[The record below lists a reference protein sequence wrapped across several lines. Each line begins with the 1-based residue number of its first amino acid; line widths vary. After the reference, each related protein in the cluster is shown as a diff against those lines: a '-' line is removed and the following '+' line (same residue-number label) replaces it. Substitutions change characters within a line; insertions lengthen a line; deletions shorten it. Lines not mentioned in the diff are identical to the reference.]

1 MTHTRRPLTGRQSQ
15 LFRSLIATAFIANG
29 FFPFVAPALAEGTK
43 AGQTISNTAT
53 ATYQDP
59 NNSGTTLN
67 TTSNPVVVTV
77 AEVAGITISN
87 VGVVDSTPADVIKV
101 GDTLTYTF
109 AIKNVGNDPTR
120 FRIPNLATTTGP
132 VVAGNLSYSIN
143 GSYTQIPGTEV
154 ITSSIPVGGTVLVQV
169 PVTVQAGASDPINVK
184 IGDTPNN
191 TQNVLRVNNG
201 GDVYTVDNP
210 DAPTIID
217 EIPGVP
223 INGTREA
230 SNTQTSTV
238 GDTLA
243 RNNMSLATLLKTN
256 TYSNNNTTNSIT
268 DDTITYNLS
277 LRVEGSD
284 VTGRGITPQPL
295 TGYTGISVDG
305 VTTKNYILVSDV
317 IPAGTV
323 LSAVPT
329 VPTVPT
335 APTAPSVWR
344 AVYSTAPA
352 SGVKPQDVVWTT
364 TAPAALGTVTR
375 VGFVKET
382 PASADNIAAGATI
395 TGFAIPLAITGTPTT
410 LTISNIAQLVG
421 QTPQT
426 PGAGGPP
433 VVGLPVYD
441 ESGDQ
446 NPSNYSGPAGN
457 MTPGA
462 ASTNTILPTDA
473 AAVLANIIDGV
484 ANPITQG
491 IDTNNNNTG
500 TGPGGE
506 DNQLI
511 ISVVTTP
518 TTGVLNGPVGT
529 PGATGPDGTNNTD
542 FTNKSS
548 FIPAGTNPG
557 STIDPAPVNFS
568 NTVQNDTGATAIVT
582 LAPTVPAN
590 KFDLPTGTKVTITY
604 GGNSAVYQYSQT
616 APIPFTLISGNPI
629 SPDVATGATGTVN
642 YGVEVDLPAGTKLST
657 DTLPDYTGD
666 TEWGY
671 PVPITATIG
680 NATNITID
688 RVYTGFLQLLKF
700 SQILKG
706 TGPDVIGNQGNY
718 NTTPAYTNPATG
730 LVIDPNPAVADEA
743 RTPSPGNIIQYDI
756 RYKNISTAQGTGTNN
771 VILQAQNVV
780 ITEDGTL
787 STVPGDGKNNWAKD
801 NDSDGIIDTSNM
813 ASATTATI
821 TVGTTTSNTTVT
833 TTPAGDGVL
842 VTKYVNSPTGPTEPT
857 VSIAP
862 QDSGTLNF
870 QRKLN

>member
-1 MTHTRRPLTGRQSQ
+1 MTHTRRSLTCRQSQ

-53 ATYQDP
+53 ATYNDP
-59 NNSGTTLN
+59 NNPNTTLN

-169 PVTVQAGASDPINVK
+169 PVTVQAGANASDPINVK

-191 TQNVLRVNNG
+191 AQNVLRVNNG

-238 GDTLA
+238 GSTPA
-243 RNNMSLATLLKTN
+243 TNNMSLATLLKTN

-284 VTGRGITPQPL
+284 VTGLGITPQPL
-295 TGYTGISVDG
+295 TGFSMTVTGLNNNVAS
-305 VTTKNYILVSDV
+305 NYILVSDA

-323 LSAVPT
+323 LSAALTNVPT
-329 VPTVPT
+329 GWT
-335 APTAPSVWR
+335 
-344 AVYSTAPA
+344 AVYSTVAA
-352 SGVKPQDVVWTT
+352 TNVKPTDAAAAWTT
-364 TAPAALGTVTR
+364 TAPATAAALGTVTR
-375 VGFVKET
+375 VGFVRDT
-382 PASADNIAAGATI
+382 TATSDIPAGTTV

-410 LTISNIAQLVG
+410 LTINSIAQLVG
-421 QTPQT
+421 QTP
-426 PGAGGPP
+426 GAG
-433 VVGLPVYD
+433 GLPVYD

-462 ASTNTILPTDA
+462 ASTNGILPTNE

-511 ISVVTTP
+511 ISVATTP
-518 TTGVLNGPVGT
+518 TTGVLNGPVGVAN
-529 PGATGPDGTNNTD
+529 ATGPDGTNNTD

-548 FIPAGTNPG
+548 FIPAGTSPG
-557 STIDPAPVNFS
+557 STIDPAPVTFS
-568 NTVQNDTGATAIVT
+568 NTVQNDTGATATVT

-590 KFDLPTGTKVTITY
+590 KFDLPTGTRVTISR
-604 GGNSAVYQYSQT
+604 NSDSAVYQYSQT
-616 APIPFTLISGNPI
+616 AAIPFTLI
-629 SPDVATGATGTVN
+629 TGTQISIPNVAAN
-642 YGVEVDLPAGTKLST
+642 GTVDYGVEVDLPTGTKLST
-657 DTLPDYTGD
+657 DTLTDYTND

-700 SQILKG
+700 SQILLG
-706 TGPDVIGNQGNY
+706 TGPAVIGNQGSY
-718 NTTPAYTNPATG
+718 NSTPAYTNPATG
-730 LVIDPNPAVADEA
+730 LVIDPDPTVADEA
-743 RTPSPGNIIQYDI
+743 RTPYPGNIIQYEI

-801 NDSDGIIDTSNM
+801 NDGDGIIDTSNM
-813 ASATTATI
+813 ASATTGVPTLSI
-821 TVGTTTSNTTVT
+821 VTV
-833 TTPAGDGVL
+833 PAGDVVD
-842 VTKYVNSPTGPTEPT
+842 VTKYTGTRSGL
-857 VSIAP
+857 VAP
-862 QDSGTLNF
+862 QESGTFNF

>member
-1 MTHTRRPLTGRQSQ
+1 MTHTRRSLTCRQSQ

-53 ATYQDP
+53 ATYNDP
-59 NNSGTTLN
+59 NNPNTTLN

-169 PVTVQAGASDPINVK
+169 PVTVQAGANASDPINVK

-191 TQNVLRVNNG
+191 AQNVLRVNNG

-238 GDTLA
+238 GSTPA
-243 RNNMSLATLLKTN
+243 TNNMSLATLLKTN

-284 VTGRGITPQPL
+284 VTGLGITPQPL
-295 TGYTGISVDG
+295 TGFSMTVTGLNNNVAS
-305 VTTKNYILVSDV
+305 NYILVSDA

-323 LSAVPT
+323 LSAALTNVPT
-329 VPTVPT
+329 GWT
-335 APTAPSVWR
+335 
-344 AVYSTAPA
+344 AVYSTVAA
-352 SGVKPQDVVWTT
+352 TNVKPTDAAAAWTT
-364 TAPAALGTVTR
+364 TAPATAAALGTVTR
-375 VGFVKET
+375 VGFVRDT
-382 PASADNIAAGATI
+382 TATSDIPAGTTV

-410 LTISNIAQLVG
+410 LTINSIAQLVG
-421 QTPQT
+421 QTP
-426 PGAGGPP
+426 GAG
-433 VVGLPVYD
+433 GLPVYD

-462 ASTNTILPTDA
+462 ASTNGILPTNE

-511 ISVVTTP
+511 ISVATTP
-518 TTGVLNGPVGT
+518 TTGVLNGPVGVAN
-529 PGATGPDGTNNTD
+529 ATGPDGTNNTD

-548 FIPAGTNPG
+548 FIPAGTSPG

-568 NTVQNDTGATAIVT
+568 NTVQNTSGATATVT

-590 KFDLPTGTKVTITY
+590 KFDLPTGTRVTISR
-604 GGNSAVYQYSQT
+604 NSDSAVYQYSQT
-616 APIPFTLISGNPI
+616 AAIPFTLI
-629 SPDVATGATGTVN
+629 TGTQISIPNVAAN
-642 YGVEVDLPAGTKLST
+642 GTVDYGVEVDLPTGTKLST
-657 DTLPDYTGD
+657 DTLTDYTND

-700 SQILKG
+700 SQILLG
-706 TGPDVIGNQGNY
+706 TGPAVIGNQGSY
-718 NTTPAYTNPATG
+718 NSTPAYTNPATG
-730 LVIDPNPAVADEA
+730 LVIDPDPTVADEA
-743 RTPSPGNIIQYDI
+743 RTPYPGNIIQYEI

-801 NDSDGIIDTSNM
+801 NDGDGIIDTSNM
-813 ASATTATI
+813 ASATTGVPTLSI
-821 TVGTTTSNTTVT
+821 VTV
-833 TTPAGDGVL
+833 PAGDVVD
-842 VTKYVNSPTGPTEPT
+842 VTKYTGTRSGL
-857 VSIAP
+857 VAP
-862 QDSGTLNF
+862 QESGTFNF

>member
-1 MTHTRRPLTGRQSQ
+1 MTHTRRSLTCRQSQ

-53 ATYQDP
+53 ATYNDP
-59 NNSGTTLN
+59 NNPNTTLN

-169 PVTVQAGASDPINVK
+169 PVTVQAGANANDAINVK

-191 TQNVLRVNNG
+191 AQNVLRVNNG

-230 SNTQTSTV
+230 SNTQISTV
-238 GDTLA
+238 GSTPA
-243 RNNMSLATLLKTN
+243 TNNMSLATLLKTN
-256 TYSNNNTTNSIT
+256 TYSNNDTTNSIT

-284 VTGRGITPQPL
+284 VTGLGITPQPL
-295 TGYTGISVDG
+295 TGFSMTVTGLNNNVAS
-305 VTTKNYILVSDV
+305 NYILVSDA

-329 VPTVPT
+329 NVPNGWTP
-335 APTAPSVWR
+335 
-344 AVYSTAPA
+344 VYSTAPA

-364 TAPAALGTVTR
+364 TAPTLGTVTR

-382 PASADNIAAGATI
+382 LTAGDNITAGTTV

-410 LTISNIAQLVG
+410 LTINSIAQLVG
-421 QTPQT
+421 QTP
-426 PGAGGPP
+426 GAG
-433 VVGLPVYD
+433 GLPVYD

-446 NPSNYSGPAGN
+446 NPSNYSGPVGN

-462 ASTNTILPTDA
+462 LSTNGILPTDA
-473 AAVLANIIDGV
+473 TAVLANIIDGV

-511 ISVVTTP
+511 ISVATTP
-518 TTGVLNGPVGT
+518 TTGVLNGPVGVAN
-529 PGATGPDGTNNTD
+529 ATGPDGTNNTD

-548 FIPAGTNPG
+548 FIPAGTSPG
-557 STIDPAPVNFS
+557 STIDPAPVTFS
-568 NTVQNDTGATAIVT
+568 NTVQNDTGATATVT

-590 KFDLPTGTKVTITY
+590 KFDLPTGTKVTITN

-616 APIPFTLISGNPI
+616 AAIPFTLISGNPI
-629 SPDVATGATGTVN
+629 SIPNVATGATGTVN

-680 NATNITID
+680 SATNITID

-706 TGPDVIGNQGNY
+706 TGPDVIGNQGSY
-718 NTTPAYTNPATG
+718 NSTPAYTNPVTG
-730 LVIDPNPAVADEA
+730 VLIDPVPGTPDEA
-743 RTPSPGNIIQYDI
+743 RTPYPGNIIQYEI
-756 RYKNISTAQGTGTNN
+756 RYKNISTSQTGSGTGTGN

-801 NDSDGIIDTSNM
+801 NDGDGIIDTSNM
-813 ASATTATI
+813 ASATTGVPTLSI
-821 TVGTTTSNTTVT
+821 VTV
-833 TTPAGDGVL
+833 PAGDVVD
-842 VTKYVNSPTGPTEPT
+842 VTKYTGTRSGL
-857 VSIAP
+857 VAP
-862 QDSGTLNF
+862 QESGTFNF

>member
-1 MTHTRRPLTGRQSQ
+1 MTHTRRSLTCRQSQ

-53 ATYQDP
+53 ATYNDP

-169 PVTVQAGASDPINVK
+169 PVTVQAGANANDAINVK

-191 TQNVLRVNNG
+191 AQNVLRVNNG

-230 SNTQTSTV
+230 SNTQISTV
-238 GDTLA
+238 GSTPA
-243 RNNMSLATLLKTN
+243 TNNMSLATLLKTN

-284 VTGRGITPQPL
+284 VTGLGITPQPL
-295 TGYTGISVDG
+295 TGFSMTVTGLNNNVAS
-305 VTTKNYILVSDV
+305 NYILVSDV

-329 VPTVPT
+329 NVPTGWT
-335 APTAPSVWR
+335 
-344 AVYSTAPA
+344 AVYSTAVA
-352 SGVKPQDVVWTT
+352 TNVKPTDAAAAWTT
-364 TAPAALGTVTR
+364 TAPALGSVTR
-375 VGFVKET
+375 VGFVRDT
-382 PASADNIAAGATI
+382 TATSDIPAGTTV

-410 LTISNIAQLVG
+410 LTINSIAQLVG
-421 QTPQT
+421 QTP
-426 PGAGGPP
+426 GAG
-433 VVGLPVYD
+433 GLPVYD

-462 ASTNTILPTDA
+462 ASTNGILPTDA

-511 ISVVTTP
+511 ISVVTT
-518 TTGVLNGPVGT
+518 TTGVLNGPEGKAN
-529 PGATGPDGTNNTD
+529 ATGPDGTNNTD

-548 FIPAGTNPG
+548 LIPAGTNPG
-557 STIDPAPVNFS
+557 STIDPAPVTFS
-568 NTVQNDTGATAIVT
+568 NTVQNDTGATATVT

-590 KFDLPTGTKVTITY
+590 KFDLPTGTRVTISR
-604 GGNSAVYQYSQT
+604 NSDSAVYQYSQT
-616 APIPFTLISGNPI
+616 AAIPFTLITGTQI
-629 SPDVATGATGTVN
+629 SIPNVAANGTVN

-700 SQILKG
+700 SQILLG
-706 TGPDVIGNQGNY
+706 TGPAVIGNQGSY
-718 NTTPAYTNPATG
+718 NSTPAYTNPATG
-730 LVIDPNPAVADEA
+730 LVIDPDPTVADEA
-743 RTPSPGNIIQYDI
+743 RTPSPGNIIQYEI
-756 RYKNISTAQGTGTNN
+756 RYKNISTSQGTGTGN
-771 VILQAQNVV
+771 VILNAQNVV

-801 NDSDGIIDTSNM
+801 NDGDGIIDTSNM
-813 ASATTATI
+813 ASATTGVPTLSI
-821 TVGTTTSNTTVT
+821 VTV
-833 TTPAGDGVL
+833 PAGDVVD
-842 VTKYVNSPTGPTEPT
+842 VTKYTGTRSGL
-857 VSIAP
+857 VAP
-862 QDSGTLNF
+862 QESGTFNF

>member
-59 NNSGTTLN
+59 NDPGTTLN

-143 GSYTQIPGTEV
+143 GTNYTQIPGTEL

-169 PVTVQAGASDPINVK
+169 PVTVQAGANANDTINVK
-184 IGDTPNN
+184 IGDTLNN
-191 TQNVLRVNNG
+191 AQNVARINNG

-238 GDTLA
+238 GNNTPVLTNNLA
-243 RNNMSLATLLKTN
+243 LATLLKTAVYN
-256 TYSNNNTTNSIT
+256 NNNTTNSIT

-277 LRVEGSD
+277 LRVEGTD
-284 VTGRGITPQPL
+284 VTGLGITPQPL

-305 VTTKNYILVSDV
+305 VTNRNYILVSDV

-323 LSAVPT
+323 LSAAPTNVPT
-329 VPTVPT
+329 GWT
-335 APTAPSVWR
+335 
-344 AVYSTAPA
+344 AVYSTAVA
-352 SGVKPQDVVWTT
+352 TNVKPTDAAWTT

-421 QTPQT
+421 QTP
-426 PGAGGPP
+426 GAGE
-433 VVGLPVYD
+433 LPVYD

-446 NPSNYSGPAGN
+446 NPSNYSGPVGN

-462 ASTNTILPTDA
+462 ASTNGILPTNA

-484 ANPITQG
+484 ANPTTQG

-529 PGATGPDGTNNTD
+529 PGATGPDGTTNTD

-548 FIPAGTNPG
+548 LIPAGTNPG
-557 STIDPAPVNFS
+557 STIDPAPVTFS
-568 NTVQNDTGATAIVT
+568 NTVQNDTAAAATVT

-590 KFDLPTGTKVTITY
+590 KFDLPTGTRVTITR
-604 GGNSAVYQYSQT
+604 NSDSAVYQYSQT
-616 APIPFTLISGNPI
+616 AAIPFTLISGNPI
-629 SPDVATGATGTVN
+629 SIPNVATGAAGTVN
-642 YGVEVDLPAGTKLST
+642 YGVEVDLPVGTKLST

-700 SQILKG
+700 SRILQG
-706 TGPDVIGNQGNY
+706 TGPAVIGTQGNF
-718 NTTPAYTNPATG
+718 NSTPAYTNPATG
-730 LVIDPNPAVADEA
+730 LVIDPDPTVADEA

-813 ASATTATI
+813 ASATTGVPTLSI
-821 TVGTTTSNTTVT
+821 VTV
-833 TTPAGDGVL
+833 PAGDVVD
-842 VTKYVNSPTGPTEPT
+842 VTKYTGTRSGL
-857 VSIAP
+857 VAP
-862 QDSGTLNF
+862 QESGTFNF
-870 QRKLN
+870 QRKLNQETIQRVFEKS

>member
-230 SNTQTSTV
+230 SNTQISTV
-238 GDTLA
+238 GSTLA
-243 RNNMSLATLLKTN
+243 PNNMSLATLLKTN

-329 VPTVPT
+329 
-335 APTAPSVWR
+335 APAAPSGWR

-364 TAPAALGTVTR
+364 TAPATAADLGTVTR

-426 PGAGGPP
+426 PGAGGLP
-433 VVGLPVYD
+433 VGGLPVYD

-462 ASTNTILPTDA
+462 ASTDGILPTDA

-548 FIPAGTNPG
+548 FIPAGTSAG

-568 NTVQNDTGATAIVT
+568 NTVQNDTAAAANVT

-590 KFDLPTGTKVTITY
+590 KFDLPTGTKVTITR
-604 GGNSAVYQYSQT
+604 GSDSAVYTYNQAGSGS
-616 APIPFTLISGNPI
+616 FTIASGGTTISILNVPANGI
-629 SPDVATGATGTVN
+629 IG

-680 NATNITID
+680 SATNITID

-700 SQILKG
+700 SRILQG
-706 TGPDVIGNQGNY
+706 TGPDVIGNQGNF
-718 NTTPAYTNPATG
+718 NSTPAYTNPATG
-730 LVIDPNPAVADEA
+730 LVIDPDPAAADEA
-743 RTPSPGNIIQYDI
+743 RTPSPGNIIVYEI
-756 RYKNISTAQGTGTNN
+756 RYKNISTSQTGSGTGTSN

-801 NDSDGIIDTSNM
+801 NDNDGIIDTSNVIGT
-813 ASATTATI
+813 ATATT
-821 TVGTTTSNTTVT
+821 TTFTPNGDISGA
-833 TTPAGDGVL
+833 TPATD
-842 VTKYVNSPTGPTEPT
+842 VTKYVNSPAGL
-857 VSIAP
+857 IAP
-862 QDSGTLNF
+862 QALGTFTF

>member
-1 MTHTRRPLTGRQSQ
+1 
-15 LFRSLIATAFIANG
+15 
-29 FFPFVAPALAEGTK
+29 
-43 AGQTISNTAT
+43 
-53 ATYQDP
+53 
-59 NNSGTTLN
+59 
-67 TTSNPVVVTV
+67 
-77 AEVAGITISN
+77 
-87 VGVVDSTPADVIKV
+87 
-101 GDTLTYTF
+101 
-109 AIKNVGNDPTR
+109 
-120 FRIPNLATTTGP
+120 
-132 VVAGNLSYSIN
+132 
-143 GSYTQIPGTEV
+143 
-154 ITSSIPVGGTVLVQV
+154 VGGTVLVQV
-169 PVTVQAGASDPINVK
+169 PVTVQAGANANDTINVK
-184 IGDTPNN
+184 IGDTLNN
-191 TQNVLRVNNG
+191 AQNVARINNG

-217 EIPGVP
+217 EILGVP

-238 GDTLA
+238 GNNTSPPT
-243 RNNMSLATLLKTN
+243 NNMSLATLLKTN
-256 TYSNNNTTNSIT
+256 TYSNNSTTNSIT

-284 VTGRGITPQPL
+284 VTGLGITPQPL
-295 TGYTGISVDG
+295 TGYTGISVNND
-305 VTTKNYILVSDV
+305 TTKNYILVSDV

-329 VPTVPT
+329 NVPTGWT
-335 APTAPSVWR
+335 
-344 AVYSTAPA
+344 AVYSTAVA

-364 TAPAALGTVTR
+364 TAPALGTVTR

-382 PASADNIAAGATI
+382 LTAGDNITAGTTV

-421 QTPQT
+421 QTPV
-426 PGAGGPP
+426 AGE
-433 VVGLPVYD
+433 LPVYD

-446 NPSNYSGPAGN
+446 NPSNYSGPVGN

-462 ASTNTILPTDA
+462 ASTNGILPTNA

-484 ANPITQG
+484 ANPTTQG

-529 PGATGPDGTNNTD
+529 PGATGPDGTTNTD
-542 FTNKSS
+542 FTNKSYL
-548 FIPAGTNPG
+548 IPLGTNPG
-557 STIDPAPVNFS
+557 STINPTPVTFS
-568 NTVQNDTGATAIVT
+568 NTVQNDTAAAATVT

-590 KFDLPTGTKVTITY
+590 KFDLPTGTKVTITN

-616 APIPFTLISGNPI
+616 AAIPFTLITGNPI
-629 SPDVATGATGTVN
+629 SIPNVATGATGTVN

-706 TGPDVIGNQGNY
+706 TGPDVIGNQGSY
-718 NTTPAYTNPATG
+718 NSTPAYTNPATG
-730 LVIDPNPAVADEA
+730 LVIDPDPTVADEA

-813 ASATTATI
+813 ASATTGVPTLSI
-821 TVGTTTSNTTVT
+821 VTV
-833 TTPAGDGVL
+833 PAGDVVD
-842 VTKYVNSPTGPTEPT
+842 VTKYTGTRSGL
-857 VSIAP
+857 VAP
-862 QDSGTLNF
+862 QESGTFNF

>member
-1 MTHTRRPLTGRQSQ
+1 MTHTRRSLTCRQSQ

-169 PVTVQAGASDPINVK
+169 PVTVQAGANANDAINVK

-191 TQNVLRVNNG
+191 AQNVLRVNNG

-238 GDTLA
+238 GSTPA
-243 RNNMSLATLLKTN
+243 TNNMSLATLLKTN

-284 VTGRGITPQPL
+284 VTGLGITPQPL
-295 TGYTGISVDG
+295 TGFSMTVTGLNNNVAS
-305 VTTKNYILVSDV
+305 NYILVSDA

-329 VPTVPT
+329 NVPNGWTP
-335 APTAPSVWR
+335 
-344 AVYSTAPA
+344 VYSTAPA

-364 TAPAALGTVTR
+364 TAPTLGTVTR

-382 PASADNIAAGATI
+382 LTAGDNITAGTTV

-410 LTISNIAQLVG
+410 LTINSIAQLVG
-421 QTPQT
+421 QTP
-426 PGAGGPP
+426 GAG
-433 VVGLPVYD
+433 GLPVYD

-446 NPSNYSGPAGN
+446 NPSNYSGPVGN

-462 ASTNTILPTDA
+462 VSTNGILPTDA
-473 AAVLANIIDGV
+473 TAVLANIIDGV

-511 ISVVTTP
+511 ISVATTP
-518 TTGVLNGPVGT
+518 TTGVLNGPVGVAN
-529 PGATGPDGTNNTD
+529 ATGPDGTNNTD

-548 FIPAGTNPG
+548 FIPAGTSPG
-557 STIDPAPVNFS
+557 STIDPAPVTFS
-568 NTVQNDTGATAIVT
+568 NTVQNDTGATATVT

-590 KFDLPTGTKVTITY
+590 KFDLPTGTKVTITN

-616 APIPFTLISGNPI
+616 AAIPFTLISGNPI
-629 SPDVATGATGTVN
+629 SIPNVATGATGTVN

-680 NATNITID
+680 SATNITID

-706 TGPDVIGNQGNY
+706 TGPDVIGNQGSY
-718 NTTPAYTNPATG
+718 NSTPAYTNPVTG
-730 LVIDPNPAVADEA
+730 VLIDPVPGTPDEA
-743 RTPSPGNIIQYDI
+743 RTPYPGNIIQYEI
-756 RYKNISTAQGTGTNN
+756 RYKNISTSQTGSGTGTGN

-801 NDSDGIIDTSNM
+801 NDGDGIIDTSNM
-813 ASATTATI
+813 ASATTGVPTLSI
-821 TVGTTTSNTTVT
+821 VTV
-833 TTPAGDGVL
+833 PAGDVVD
-842 VTKYVNSPTGPTEPT
+842 VTKYTGTRSGL
-857 VSIAP
+857 VAP
-862 QDSGTLNF
+862 QESGTFNF

>member
-1 MTHTRRPLTGRQSQ
+1 
-15 LFRSLIATAFIANG
+15 LIATAFIANG

-53 ATYQDP
+53 ATYNDP

-169 PVTVQAGASDPINVK
+169 PVTVQAGSITNTITVK

-191 TQNVLRVNNG
+191 AQNVLRVNNG

-230 SNTQTSTV
+230 SNTQESAV
-238 GDTLA
+238 GSNTPA
-243 RNNMSLATLLKTN
+243 PTNNMSLATLLKTN
-256 TYSNNNTTNSIT
+256 TYVPNTPSIIT

-284 VTGRGITPQPL
+284 VTGLGITPQPL
-295 TGYTGISVDG
+295 TGYTGISVNND
-305 VTTKNYILVSDV
+305 TTKNYILVSDV

-329 VPTVPT
+329 
-335 APTAPSVWR
+335 APSGWTP
-344 AVYSTAPA
+344 VYSTVAA
-352 SGVKPQDVVWTT
+352 SGAKPQDVLWTT
-364 TAPAALGTVTR
+364 TAPTLGTVTR

-382 PASADNIAAGATI
+382 PTAGDNITAGTTV

-410 LTISNIAQLVG
+410 LTINSIAQLVG
-421 QTPQT
+421 QTP
-426 PGAGGPP
+426 GAG
-433 VVGLPVYD
+433 GLPVYD

-446 NPSNYSGPAGN
+446 NPSNYSGPVGN

-462 ASTNTILPTDA
+462 ASTNAILPTNA

-518 TTGVLNGPVGT
+518 TTGVLNGPEGKAN
-529 PGATGPDGTNNTD
+529 ATGPDGTNNTD

-548 FIPAGTNPG
+548 FIPAGTSPG
-557 STIDPAPVNFS
+557 STIEPAPVKFS
-568 NTVQNDTGATAIVT
+568 NTVQNDTGATAVVT

-590 KFDLPTGTKVTITY
+590 KFDLPTGTKVTITN
-604 GGNSAVYQYSQT
+604 GDKSAVYQYSQT
-616 APIPFTLISGNPI
+616 AAIPFTLISGNPI
-629 SPDVATGATGTVN
+629 SIPDVATGATGTVN

-657 DTLPDYTGD
+657 DTLTDYTGD

-706 TGPDVIGNQGNY
+706 TGPDVIGNQGSY
-718 NTTPAYTNPATG
+718 NSTPAYTNPVTG
-730 LVIDPNPAVADEA
+730 VLIDPVPGTPDEA
-743 RTPSPGNIIQYDI
+743 RTPYPGNIIQYEI

-771 VILQAQNVV
+771 VILNAKDVV

-801 NDSDGIIDTSNM
+801 NDGDGIIDTSNM
-813 ASATTATI
+813 ASVTTATI
-821 TVGTTTSNTTVT
+821 TVGTTTSNTTATTVT

-842 VTKYVNSPTGPTEPT
+842 VTKYVNSPAG
-857 VSIAP
+857 SIAP

>member
-1 MTHTRRPLTGRQSQ
+1 MTHTRRSLTCRQSQ

-29 FFPFVAPALAEGTK
+29 FFPFVAPALAQGTR

-169 PVTVQAGASDPINVK
+169 PVTVQAGANANDAINVK

-191 TQNVLRVNNG
+191 AQNVLRVNNG

-230 SNTQTSTV
+230 SNTQISTV
-238 GDTLA
+238 GNNTSPPT
-243 RNNMSLATLLKTN
+243 NNMSLATLLKTN
-256 TYSNNNTTNSIT
+256 TYSNNSTTNSIT

-284 VTGRGITPQPL
+284 VTGLGITPQPL
-295 TGYTGISVDG
+295 TGYAGITVDSVAN
-305 VTTKNYILVSDV
+305 KNYILVSDV

-323 LSAVPT
+323 LSAALTNVPT
-329 VPTVPT
+329 GWT
-335 APTAPSVWR
+335 
-344 AVYSTAPA
+344 AVYSTVAA
-352 SGVKPQDVVWTT
+352 TNVKPTDAAAAWTT
-364 TAPAALGTVTR
+364 TAPATAAALGTVTR
-375 VGFVKET
+375 VGFVRDT
-382 PASADNIAAGATI
+382 TATSDIPAGTTV

-410 LTISNIAQLVG
+410 LTINSIAQLVG
-421 QTPQT
+421 KT
-426 PGAGGPP
+426 PGAG
-433 VVGLPVYD
+433 GLPVYD

-446 NPSNYSGPAGN
+446 NPSNYSGSAGN

-462 ASTNTILPTDA
+462 ASTNGILPTNE

-484 ANPITQG
+484 ANPTTQG
-491 IDTNNNNTG
+491 IDTNNDNTG

-518 TTGVLNGPVGT
+518 IAGVLNGPEAAAN
-529 PGATGPDGTNNTD
+529 ATGPGADNNTD

-548 FIPAGTNPG
+548 LIPAGTNPG
-557 STIDPAPVNFS
+557 STIDPAPVTFS
-568 NTVQNDTGATAIVT
+568 NTVQNTSGATATVT

-590 KFDLPTGTKVTITY
+590 KFDLPTGTKVTITN

-616 APIPFTLISGNPI
+616 AAIPFTLITGTQI
-629 SPDVATGATGTVN
+629 SIPNVAANGTVN
-642 YGVEVDLPAGTKLST
+642 YGVEVDLPTGTKLST
-657 DTLPDYTGD
+657 DTLTDYTGD

-700 SQILKG
+700 SQILLG
-706 TGPDVIGNQGNY
+706 TGPAVIGNQGNY

-730 LVIDPNPAVADEA
+730 LVIDPDPTVADEA
-743 RTPSPGNIIQYDI
+743 RTPSPGNIIQYEI
-756 RYKNISTAQGTGTNN
+756 RYKNISTSQGNGTNN
-771 VILQAQNVV
+771 VILNAQNVV

-801 NDSDGIIDTSNM
+801 NDSDGIIDTSNVIGT
-813 ASATTATI
+813 ATATTIFTPTAD
-821 TVGTTTSNTTVT
+821 VT
-833 TTPAGDGVL
+833 GTTPATD
-842 VTKYVNSPTGPTEPT
+842 VTKYVNSPAGL
-857 VSIAP
+857 IAP
-862 QDSGTLNF
+862 QALGTFTF

>member
-1 MTHTRRPLTGRQSQ
+1 MTHTRRSLTCRQSQ

-53 ATYQDP
+53 ATYNDP

-169 PVTVQAGASDPINVK
+169 PVTVQAGANANDPITVEL
-184 IGDTPNN
+184 GETPNN
-191 TQNVLRVNNG
+191 NQNVARINNG

-238 GDTLA
+238 GSNINNLA
-243 RNNMSLATLLKTN
+243 LATLLKTA
-256 TYSNNNTTNSIT
+256 TYDPGADTTIIT

-284 VTGRGITPQPL
+284 VTGLGITPQPL
-295 TGYTGISVDG
+295 TGFSMTVTGLNNNVAS
-305 VTTKNYILVSDV
+305 NYILVSDV

-323 LSAVPT
+323 LSAALTNVPT
-329 VPTVPT
+329 GWT
-335 APTAPSVWR
+335 
-344 AVYSTAPA
+344 AVYSTVAA
-352 SGVKPQDVVWTT
+352 TNVKPTDAAAAWTT
-364 TAPAALGTVTR
+364 TAPALGSVTR
-375 VGFVKET
+375 VGFVRDT
-382 PASADNIAAGATI
+382 TAASDIPAGTTV

-410 LTISNIAQLVG
+410 LTINSIAQLVG
-421 QTPQT
+421 QTP
-426 PGAGGPP
+426 GAG
-433 VVGLPVYD
+433 GLPVYD

-462 ASTNTILPTDA
+462 ASTNGILPTDA

-511 ISVVTTP
+511 ISVVTT
-518 TTGVLNGPVGT
+518 TTGVLNGPVGEAN
-529 PGATGPDGTNNTD
+529 ATGPGGDNNTD

-557 STIDPAPVNFS
+557 STIDPAPVTFS
-568 NTVQNDTGATAIVT
+568 NTVQNDTGATATVT

-590 KFDLPTGTKVTITY
+590 KFDLPTGTRVTISR
-604 GGNSAVYQYSQT
+604 NSDSAVYQYSQT
-616 APIPFTLISGNPI
+616 AAIPFTLITGTQI
-629 SPDVATGATGTVN
+629 SIPNVATGASGTVN

-657 DTLPDYTGD
+657 DTLTDYTGD

-700 SQILKG
+700 SQILLG
-706 TGPDVIGNQGNY
+706 TGPAVIGNQGSY
-718 NTTPAYTNPATG
+718 NSTPAYTNPATG
-730 LVIDPNPAVADEA
+730 LVIDPDPTVADEA
-743 RTPSPGNIIQYDI
+743 RTPYPGNIIQYEI
-756 RYKNISTAQGTGTNN
+756 RYKNISTAQGTGTDN

-801 NDSDGIIDTSNM
+801 NDGDGIIDTSNVIG
-813 ASATTATI
+813 TATAI
-821 TVGTTTSNTTVT
+821 TTTFTPNGDISGA
-833 TTPAGDGVL
+833 TPATD
-842 VTKYVNSPTGPTEPT
+842 VTKYVNSATT
-857 VSIAP
+857 SIAP
-862 QDSGTLNF
+862 QTSGTFTF

>member
-1 MTHTRRPLTGRQSQ
+1 MTHTRRSLTCRQSQ

-53 ATYQDP
+53 ATYNDP
-59 NNSGTTLN
+59 NNPGTTLN

-109 AIKNVGNDPTR
+109 ALKNVGNDPTR

-132 VVAGNLSYSIN
+132 VVAGNLSYSTDGGKNYAVIS
-143 GSYTQIPGTEV
+143 GDI

-169 PVTVQAGASDPINVK
+169 PVTVQAGANANDPITVEL
-184 IGDTPNN
+184 GETPNN
-191 TQNVLRVNNG
+191 AQNVARINNG
-201 GDVYTVDNP
+201 GDVYTVDNSDP
-210 DAPTIID
+210 SAVAD
-217 EIPGVP
+217 EIVGVP

-238 GDTLA
+238 GSTPA
-243 RNNMSLATLLKTN
+243 TNNMSLATLLKTN

-284 VTGRGITPQPL
+284 VTGLGITPQPL
-295 TGYTGISVDG
+295 TGFSMTVTGLNNNVAS
-305 VTTKNYILVSDV
+305 NYILVSDA

-323 LSAVPT
+323 LSAALTNVPT
-329 VPTVPT
+329 GWT
-335 APTAPSVWR
+335 
-344 AVYSTAPA
+344 AVYSTVAA
-352 SGVKPQDVVWTT
+352 TNVKPTDAAAAWTT
-364 TAPAALGTVTR
+364 TAPALGSVTR
-375 VGFVKET
+375 VGFVRDT
-382 PASADNIAAGATI
+382 TAASDIPAGTTV

-410 LTISNIAQLVG
+410 LTINSIAQLVG
-421 QTPQT
+421 QTP
-426 PGAGGPP
+426 GAG
-433 VVGLPVYD
+433 GLPVYD

-462 ASTNTILPTDA
+462 ASTNGILPTDA

-511 ISVVTTP
+511 ISVVTT
-518 TTGVLNGPVGT
+518 TTGVLNGPVGEAN
-529 PGATGPDGTNNTD
+529 ATGPGGDNNTD

-557 STIDPAPVNFS
+557 STIDPAPVTFS
-568 NTVQNDTGATAIVT
+568 NTVQNDTGATATVT

-590 KFDLPTGTKVTITY
+590 KFDLPTGTRVTITR
-604 GGNSAVYQYSQT
+604 NSDSAVYQYSQT
-616 APIPFTLISGNPI
+616 AAIPFTLISGNPI
-629 SPDVATGATGTVN
+629 SIPNVATGASGTVN

-680 NATNITID
+680 TGNTAKSNITID

-700 SQILKG
+700 SKILKG
-706 TGPDVIGNQGNY
+706 TGPDVIGNQGNF
-718 NTTPAYTNPATG
+718 NSTPAYTNTG
-730 LVIDPNPAVADEA
+730 IVIDPDPTVADEA
-743 RTPSPGNIIQYDI
+743 RTPSPGNIIQYEI
-756 RYKNISTAQGTGTNN
+756 RYKNISTSQGTGTGNG
-771 VILQAQNVV
+771 ILNAQNVV

-801 NDSDGIIDTSNM
+801 NDGDGIIDTSNVIG
-813 ASATTATI
+813 TATAI
-821 TVGTTTSNTTVT
+821 TTTFTPNGDISGA
-833 TTPAGDGVL
+833 TPATD
-842 VTKYVNSPTGPTEPT
+842 VTKYVNSPTT
-857 VSIAP
+857 SIAP
-862 QDSGTLNF
+862 QTSGTFTF

>member
-1 MTHTRRPLTGRQSQ
+1 MTHTRRSLTCRQSQ

-53 ATYQDP
+53 ATYNDP
-59 NNSGTTLN
+59 NNPNTTLN

-169 PVTVQAGASDPINVK
+169 PVTVQAGANANDAINVK
-184 IGDTPNN
+184 IGDTTTANG
-191 TQNVLRVNNG
+191 QNVLRVNNG

-230 SNTQTSTV
+230 SNTQISTV
-238 GDTLA
+238 GSNTPA
-243 RNNMSLATLLKTN
+243 PTNNMSLATLLKTN

-284 VTGRGITPQPL
+284 VTGLGITPQPL
-295 TGYTGISVDG
+295 TGFSMTVTGLNNNVAS
-305 VTTKNYILVSDV
+305 NYILVSDA

-323 LSAVPT
+323 LSAALTNVPT
-329 VPTVPT
+329 GWT
-335 APTAPSVWR
+335 
-344 AVYSTAPA
+344 AVYSTVAA
-352 SGVKPQDVVWTT
+352 TNVKPTDAAAAWTT
-364 TAPAALGTVTR
+364 TAPALGSVTR
-375 VGFVKET
+375 VGFVRDT
-382 PASADNIAAGATI
+382 TAASDIPAGTTV

-410 LTISNIAQLVG
+410 LTINSIAQLVG
-421 QTPQT
+421 QTP
-426 PGAGGPP
+426 GAG
-433 VVGLPVYD
+433 GLPVYD

-462 ASTNTILPTDA
+462 ASTNGILPTDA

-511 ISVVTTP
+511 ISVVTT
-518 TTGVLNGPVGT
+518 TTGVLNGPVGEAN
-529 PGATGPDGTNNTD
+529 ATGPGGDNNTD

-557 STIDPAPVNFS
+557 STIDPAPVTFS
-568 NTVQNDTGATAIVT
+568 NTVQNDTGATATVT

-590 KFDLPTGTKVTITY
+590 KFDLPTGTRVTITR
-604 GGNSAVYQYSQT
+604 NSDSAVYQYSQT
-616 APIPFTLISGNPI
+616 AAIPFTLISGNPI
-629 SPDVATGATGTVN
+629 SIPNVATGASGTVN

-700 SQILKG
+700 SQILLG
-706 TGPDVIGNQGNY
+706 TGPAVIGNQGSY
-718 NTTPAYTNPATG
+718 NSTPAYTNPATG
-730 LVIDPNPAVADEA
+730 LVIDPDPTVADEA
-743 RTPSPGNIIQYDI
+743 RTPSPGNIIQYEI
-756 RYKNISTAQGTGTNN
+756 RYKNISTSQGTGTNN
-771 VILQAQNVV
+771 VILNAQNVV

-801 NDSDGIIDTSNM
+801 NDSDGIIDTSNVIG
-813 ASATTATI
+813 TATAI
-821 TVGTTTSNTTVT
+821 TTTFTPNGDITGA
-833 TTPAGDGVL
+833 TPATD
-842 VTKYVNSPTGPTEPT
+842 VTKYVNSPTSPTT
-857 VSIAP
+857 SIAP
-862 QDSGTLNF
+862 QTSGTFTF

>member
-1 MTHTRRPLTGRQSQ
+1 MTHTRRSLTCRQSQ

-59 NNSGTTLN
+59 NNPGTTLN

-87 VGVVDSTPADVIKV
+87 AGVVDSTPADVIKV

-143 GSYTQIPGTEV
+143 GTNYTQIPGTEL
-154 ITSSIPVGGTVLVQV
+154 ITSSIPVGGRVLVQV

-191 TQNVLRVNNG
+191 DQNVLRINNG

-238 GDTLA
+238 GSTLA
-243 RNNMSLATLLKTN
+243 PNNMSLATLLKTN

-268 DDTITYNLS
+268 DDRITYNLS
-277 LRVEGSD
+277 LKVEGTD
-284 VTGRGITPQPL
+284 VTGREITPQPL
-295 TGYTGISVDG
+295 TGYAMTVTGLNSG
-305 VTTKNYILVSDV
+305 NPGNYILVSDV

-323 LSAVPT
+323 LSAAPTNVPT
-329 VPTVPT
+329 GWT
-335 APTAPSVWR
+335 
-344 AVYSTAPA
+344 AVYSTVAA
-352 SGVKPQDVVWTT
+352 TNVKPTDAAAAWTT
-364 TAPAALGTVTR
+364 TAPALGTVTR
-375 VGFVKET
+375 VGFVRDT
-382 PASADNIAAGATI
+382 TATSDIPAGTTV

-462 ASTNTILPTDA
+462 ASTNGILPADA

-529 PGATGPDGTNNTD
+529 PGATGPDGTTNTD

-568 NTVQNDTGATAIVT
+568 NTVQNDTAAAANVT

-590 KFDLPTGTKVTITY
+590 KFDLPTGTKVTITR
-604 GGNSAVYQYSQT
+604 GSDSAVYTYNQAGSGS
-616 APIPFTLISGNPI
+616 FTIAAGGTPI
-629 SPDVATGATGTVN
+629 SILNVPANGIIG
-642 YGVEVDLPAGTKLST
+642 YGVEVDLPTGTKLST

-700 SQILKG
+700 SRILQG
-706 TGPDVIGNQGNY
+706 TGPDVIGNQGNF
-718 NTTPAYTNPATG
+718 NSTPAYTNPATG
-730 LVIDPNPAVADEA
+730 LVIDPDPAAADEA
-743 RTPSPGNIIQYDI
+743 RTPSPGNIIVYEI

-821 TVGTTTSNTTVT
+821 TVGTTTSNTTATTVT

-842 VTKYVNSPTGPTEPT
+842 VTKYVNSPTGPTE
-857 VSIAP
+857 SIAP

>member
-1 MTHTRRPLTGRQSQ
+1 
-15 LFRSLIATAFIANG
+15 LIATAFIANG

-59 NNSGTTLN
+59 NDAKTTLY

-169 PVTVQAGASDPINVK
+169 PVTVQAGANTDDPITVK
-184 IGDTPNN
+184 IGDTPSN
-191 TQNVLRVNNG
+191 TQNVARINNG

-217 EIPGVP
+217 EILGVP

-238 GDTLA
+238 GNNTSPPT
-243 RNNMSLATLLKTN
+243 NNMSLATLLKTN
-256 TYSNNNTTNSIT
+256 TYSNNSTTNSIT

-284 VTGRGITPQPL
+284 VTGLGITPQPL
-295 TGYTGISVDG
+295 TGYTGISVNND
-305 VTTKNYILVSDV
+305 TTKNYILVSDV

-329 VPTVPT
+329 NVPNGWTP
-335 APTAPSVWR
+335 
-344 AVYSTAPA
+344 VYSTAPA

-364 TAPAALGTVTR
+364 TAPAAALGTVTR

-382 PASADNIAAGATI
+382 PTAGDNITAGTTV

-410 LTISNIAQLVG
+410 LTINSIAQLVG
-421 QTPQT
+421 QTP
-426 PGAGGPP
+426 GAG
-433 VVGLPVYD
+433 GLPVYD

-446 NPSNYSGPAGN
+446 NPSNYSGPVGN

-462 ASTNTILPTDA
+462 ASTNAILPTNA

-518 TTGVLNGPVGT
+518 TTGVLNGPEGKAN
-529 PGATGPDGTNNTD
+529 ATGPDGTTNTD

-548 FIPAGTNPG
+548 FIPDGTNPG
-557 STIDPAPVNFS
+557 STINPALVTFS
-568 NTVQNDTGATAIVT
+568 NTVQNDTGATATVT

-590 KFDLPTGTKVTITY
+590 KFDLPTGTKVTITN

-616 APIPFTLISGNPI
+616 AAIPFTLISGNPI
-629 SPDVATGATGTVN
+629 SIPNVATGATGTVN

-706 TGPDVIGNQGNY
+706 TGPDVIGNQGSY
-718 NTTPAYTNPATG
+718 NSTPAYTNPATG
-730 LVIDPNPAVADEA
+730 LVIDPDPTVADEA

-771 VILQAQNVV
+771 VILQAQSVV

-821 TVGTTTSNTTVT
+821 TVGTTTSNTTATTVT

-842 VTKYVNSPTGPTEPT
+842 VTKYVNSPTG
-857 VSIAP
+857 SIAP

>member
-1 MTHTRRPLTGRQSQ
+1 MTHTRRSLTCRQSQ

-169 PVTVQAGASDPINVK
+169 PVTVQAGANASDPINVK

-191 TQNVLRVNNG
+191 AQNVLRVNNG

-230 SNTQTSTV
+230 SNTQISTV
-238 GDTLA
+238 GSNTPA
-243 RNNMSLATLLKTN
+243 PTNNMSLATLLKTN

-284 VTGRGITPQPL
+284 VTGLGITPQPL
-295 TGYTGISVDG
+295 TGFSMTVTGLNNNVAS
-305 VTTKNYILVSDV
+305 NYILVSDA

-329 VPTVPT
+329 NVPNGWTP
-335 APTAPSVWR
+335 
-344 AVYSTAPA
+344 VYSTAPA

-364 TAPAALGTVTR
+364 TAPTLGTVTR

-382 PASADNIAAGATI
+382 LTAGDNITAGTTV

-410 LTISNIAQLVG
+410 LTINSIAQLVG
-421 QTPQT
+421 QTP
-426 PGAGGPP
+426 GAG
-433 VVGLPVYD
+433 GLPVYD

-446 NPSNYSGPAGN
+446 NPSNYSGPVGN

-462 ASTNTILPTDA
+462 ASTNGILPTDA
-473 AAVLANIIDGV
+473 TAVLANIIDGV

-511 ISVVTTP
+511 ISVATTP
-518 TTGVLNGPVGT
+518 TTGVLNGPVGVAN
-529 PGATGPDGTNNTD
+529 ATGPDGTNNTD

-548 FIPAGTNPG
+548 FIPAGTSPG
-557 STIDPAPVNFS
+557 STIDPAPVTFS
-568 NTVQNDTGATAIVT
+568 NTVQNDTGATATVT

-590 KFDLPTGTKVTITY
+590 KFDLPTGTKVTITN

-616 APIPFTLISGNPI
+616 AAIPFTLISGNPI
-629 SPDVATGATGTVN
+629 SIPNVATGATGTVN

-680 NATNITID
+680 SATNITID

-706 TGPDVIGNQGNY
+706 TGPDVIGNQGSY
-718 NTTPAYTNPATG
+718 NSTPAYTNPVTG
-730 LVIDPNPAVADEA
+730 VLIDPVPGTPDEA
-743 RTPSPGNIIQYDI
+743 RTPYPGNIIQYEI
-756 RYKNISTAQGTGTNN
+756 RYKNISTSQTGSGTGTGN

-801 NDSDGIIDTSNM
+801 NDGDGIIDTSNM
-813 ASATTATI
+813 ASATTGVPTLSI
-821 TVGTTTSNTTVT
+821 VTV
-833 TTPAGDGVL
+833 PAGDVVD
-842 VTKYVNSPTGPTEPT
+842 VTKYTGTRSGL
-857 VSIAP
+857 VAP
-862 QDSGTLNF
+862 QESGTFNF

>member
-1 MTHTRRPLTGRQSQ
+1 
-15 LFRSLIATAFIANG
+15 
-29 FFPFVAPALAEGTK
+29 
-43 AGQTISNTAT
+43 
-53 ATYQDP
+53 
-59 NNSGTTLN
+59 
-67 TTSNPVVVTV
+67 
-77 AEVAGITISN
+77 
-87 VGVVDSTPADVIKV
+87 
-101 GDTLTYTF
+101 
-109 AIKNVGNDPTR
+109 
-120 FRIPNLATTTGP
+120 
-132 VVAGNLSYSIN
+132 
-143 GSYTQIPGTEV
+143 
-154 ITSSIPVGGTVLVQV
+154 VGGTVLVQV
-169 PVTVQAGASDPINVK
+169 PVTVQAGANTDDKITVK
-184 IGDTPNN
+184 IGDTPSN
-191 TQNVLRVNNG
+191 TQNVARINNG

-230 SNTQTSTV
+230 SNTQDSKVGSTPA
-238 GDTLA
+238 T
-243 RNNMSLATLLKTN
+243 NNMSLATLLKTN

-284 VTGRGITPQPL
+284 VTGLGITPQPL
-295 TGYTGISVDG
+295 TGFSMTVTGLNNNVAS
-305 VTTKNYILVSDV
+305 NYILVSDV

-329 VPTVPT
+329 NVPNGWTP
-335 APTAPSVWR
+335 
-344 AVYSTAPA
+344 VYSTAPA

-364 TAPAALGTVTR
+364 TAPAAALGTVTR

-382 PASADNIAAGATI
+382 PTAGDNITAGTTV

-410 LTISNIAQLVG
+410 LTINSIAQLVG
-421 QTPQT
+421 QTP
-426 PGAGGPP
+426 GAG
-433 VVGLPVYD
+433 GLPVYD

-446 NPSNYSGPAGN
+446 NPSNYSGPVGN

-462 ASTNTILPTDA
+462 ASTNGILPTDA
-473 AAVLANIIDGV
+473 TAVLANIIDGV

-511 ISVVTTP
+511 ISVATTP
-518 TTGVLNGPVGT
+518 TTGVLNGPEGKAN
-529 PGATGPDGTNNTD
+529 ATGPDGTTNTD

-548 FIPAGTNPG
+548 KFSLIPAGTNPG
-557 STIDPAPVNFS
+557 STIDPAPVTFS
-568 NTVQNDTGATAIVT
+568 NTVQNDTAAAATVT

-590 KFDLPTGTKVTITY
+590 KFDLPTGTKVTISN
-604 GGNSAVYQYSQT
+604 GDNSAVYQYSQT
-616 APIPFTLISGNPI
+616 AAIPFTLITGTQI
-629 SPDVATGATGTVN
+629 SIPNVATGAAGTVN

-706 TGPDVIGNQGNY
+706 TGPDVIGNQGSY
-718 NTTPAYTNPATG
+718 NSTPAYTNPATG
-730 LVIDPNPAVADEA
+730 LVIDPDPGTPDEA
-743 RTPSPGNIIQYDI
+743 RTPYPGNIIQYEI

-801 NDSDGIIDTSNM
+801 NDGDGIIDTSNM
-813 ASATTATI
+813 ASATTGVPTLSI
-821 TVGTTTSNTTVT
+821 VTV
-833 TTPAGDGVL
+833 PAGDVVD
-842 VTKYVNSPTGPTEPT
+842 VTKYTGTRSGL
-857 VSIAP
+857 VAP
-862 QDSGTLNF
+862 QESGTFNF

>member
-59 NNSGTTLN
+59 NDPGKLLS
-67 TTSNPVVVTV
+67 TTSNTVVVTV

-87 VGVVDSTPADVIKV
+87 LGVVDSTPADNIKI

-109 AIKNVGNDPTR
+109 ALKNVGNDPTR

-132 VVAGNLSYSIN
+132 VVAGNLSYSTDGGKNYAVIS
-143 GSYTQIPGTEV
+143 GDI

-169 PVTVQAGASDPINVK
+169 PVTVQAGANANDPITVEL
-184 IGDTPNN
+184 GETPNN
-191 TQNVLRVNNG
+191 NQNVARINNG

-210 DAPTIID
+210 DTPTIVD
-217 EIPGVP
+217 EIAGVP

-238 GDTLA
+238 GSNINNLA
-243 RNNMSLATLLKTN
+243 LATLLKTA
-256 TYSNNNTTNSIT
+256 TYDPGADTTIIT
-268 DDTITYNLS
+268 DDRITYNLS

-284 VTGRGITPQPL
+284 VTGLGITPKAL
-295 TGYTGISVDG
+295 TGYVMTVTGLNNNVAS
-305 VTTKNYILVSDV
+305 NYILVSDV

-323 LSAVPT
+323 LSAA
-329 VPTVPT
+329 PT
-335 APTAPSVWR
+335 APTGWT
-344 AVYSTAPA
+344 AVYSTAPVAGAKPTDA
-352 SGVKPQDVVWTT
+352 SAAWTT
-364 TAPAALGTVTR
+364 TAPAFTTVTR
-375 VGFVKET
+375 VGFVRDT
-382 PASADNIAAGATI
+382 TATSDIPAGTTV
-395 TGFAIPLAITGTPTT
+395 TGFAIPLAIPAGTTATT
-410 LTISNIAQLVG
+410 LTINNIAQLVG
-421 QTPQT
+421 QTPGT
-426 PGAGGPP
+426 G
-433 VVGLPVYD
+433 GLPVYD

-446 NPSNYSGPAGN
+446 NPSNYSGTVGN

-462 ASTNTILPTDA
+462 ASTNGILPTDA

-484 ANPITQG
+484 ADPASQG
-491 IDTNNNNTG
+491 VDTNNDNTG

-506 DNQLI
+506 DNQLTI
-511 ISVVTTP
+511 TTTTP
-518 TTGVLNGPVGT
+518 VLGVLNGPLNAA
-529 PGATGPDGTNNTD
+529 GATGPDGTTNTD

-548 FIPAGTNPG
+548 LIPAGTNPG
-557 STIDPAPVNFS
+557 STIDPAPVPFT
-568 NTVQNDTGATAIVT
+568 NTVQNTSGAPNDVT
-582 LAPTVPAN
+582 LAPAVPAN
-590 KFDLPTGTKVTITY
+590 PLDLPTGTKVTITY
-604 GGNSAVYQYSQT
+604 NSASAVYTYDQAGSGS
-616 APIPFTLISGNPI
+616 FTIAAGGTPI
-629 SPDVATGATGTVN
+629 SILNVPANGIIG

-700 SQILKG
+700 SKILKG
-706 TGPDVIGNQGNY
+706 TGPDVIGNQGNF
-718 NTTPAYTNPATG
+718 NSTPAYTNTTTN
-730 LVIDPNPAVADEA
+730 LVIDPDPATGDEA
-743 RTPSPGNIIQYDI
+743 RTPSPGNIIQYEI
-756 RYKNISTAQGTGTNN
+756 RYKNISTSQGTGTGN

-780 ITEDGTL
+780 ITEQGDL
-787 STVPGDGKNNWAKD
+787 STTAGDGKNNWAKD
-801 NDSDGIIDTSNM
+801 NDNDGIIDTSNVIG
-813 ASATTATI
+813 TATAI
-821 TVGTTTSNTTVT
+821 TTTFTPNGDISGA
-833 TTPAGDGVL
+833 TPATD
-842 VTKYVNSPTGPTEPT
+842 VTKYVNSPTT
-857 VSIAP
+857 SIAP
-862 QDSGTLNF
+862 QTSGTFTF

>member
-1 MTHTRRPLTGRQSQ
+1 MTHTRRSLTCRQSQ

-59 NNSGTTLN
+59 NDPEKPLS
-67 TTSNPVVVTV
+67 TTSNTVVVTV

-87 VGVVDSTPADVIKV
+87 LGVVDSTPADNIKI

-169 PVTVQAGASDPINVK
+169 PVTVQAGANTDDLITVK
-184 IGDTPNN
+184 IGDTPSN
-191 TQNVLRVNNG
+191 TQNVARINNG

-230 SNTQTSTV
+230 SNTQNSKV
-238 GDTLA
+238 GSNTPPPT
-243 RNNMSLATLLKTN
+243 NNMSLATLLKTN
-256 TYSNNNTTNSIT
+256 TYSNNSTTNSIT

-284 VTGRGITPQPL
+284 VTGLGITPQPL
-295 TGYTGISVDG
+295 TGYTGISVNND
-305 VTTKNYILVSDV
+305 TTKNYILVSDV

-329 VPTVPT
+329 NVPNGWTP
-335 APTAPSVWR
+335 
-344 AVYSTAPA
+344 VYSTVAA
-352 SGVKPQDVVWTT
+352 SGAKPQDVLWTT
-364 TAPAALGTVTR
+364 TAPTLGTVTR

-382 PASADNIAAGATI
+382 PTAGDNITAGTTVI
-395 TGFAIPLAITGTPTT
+395 GFAIPLAITGTPTT

-421 QTPQT
+421 QTP
-426 PGAGGPP
+426 GAG
-433 VVGLPVYD
+433 GLPVYD

-446 NPSNYSGPAGN
+446 NPSNYSGPVGN

-462 ASTNTILPTDA
+462 ASTNGILPTNA

-484 ANPITQG
+484 ANPTTQG

-511 ISVVTTP
+511 ISVATTP
-518 TTGVLNGPVGT
+518 TTGVLNGPEGKAN
-529 PGATGPDGTNNTD
+529 ATGPDGTTNTD

-548 FIPAGTNPG
+548 FIPPGTNPG
-557 STIDPAPVNFS
+557 STIDPGSITFS
-568 NTVQNDTGATAIVT
+568 NTVQNDTGATATVT

-590 KFDLPTGTKVTITY
+590 KFDLPTGTRVTITR
-604 GGNSAVYQYSQT
+604 NSDSAVYQYSQT
-616 APIPFTLISGNPI
+616 AAIPFTLISGNPI
-629 SPDVATGATGTVN
+629 SIPNVATGATGTVN

-700 SQILKG
+700 SRIVLG
-706 TGPDVIGNQGNY
+706 TGPAVIGNQGDY

-730 LVIDPNPAVADEA
+730 VLIDPVPGTPDEA
-743 RTPSPGNIIQYDI
+743 RTPYPGNIIQYEI

-801 NDSDGIIDTSNM
+801 NDNDGIIDTSNVIGT
-813 ASATTATI
+813 ATATT
-821 TVGTTTSNTTVT
+821 TTFTPNGDISGA
-833 TTPAGDGVL
+833 TPATD
-842 VTKYVNSPTGPTEPT
+842 VTKYVNSPAGL
-857 VSIAP
+857 IAP
-862 QDSGTLNF
+862 QALGTFTF

>member
-1 MTHTRRPLTGRQSQ
+1 MTHTRRSLTCRQSQ

-29 FFPFVAPALAEGTK
+29 FFPFVAPALAAGTK

-53 ATYQDP
+53 ATYNDP
-59 NNSGTTLN
+59 NDPNTTLN

-169 PVTVQAGASDPINVK
+169 PVTVQAGANASDPINVK

-191 TQNVLRVNNG
+191 AQNVLRVNNG

-238 GDTLA
+238 GSTPA
-243 RNNMSLATLLKTN
+243 TNNMSLATLLKTN

-284 VTGRGITPQPL
+284 VTGLGITPQPL
-295 TGYTGISVDG
+295 TGFSMTVTGLNNNVAS
-305 VTTKNYILVSDV
+305 NYILVSDA

-329 VPTVPT
+329 NVPNGWTP
-335 APTAPSVWR
+335 
-344 AVYSTAPA
+344 VYSTAPA

-364 TAPAALGTVTR
+364 TAPTLGTVTR

-382 PASADNIAAGATI
+382 LTAGDNITAGTTV

-410 LTISNIAQLVG
+410 LTINSIAQLVG
-421 QTPQT
+421 QTP
-426 PGAGGPP
+426 GAG
-433 VVGLPVYD
+433 GLPVYD

-446 NPSNYSGPAGN
+446 NPSNYSGPVGN

-462 ASTNTILPTDA
+462 VSTNGILPTDA
-473 AAVLANIIDGV
+473 TAVLANIIDGV

-511 ISVVTTP
+511 ISVATTP
-518 TTGVLNGPVGT
+518 TTGVLNGPVGVAN
-529 PGATGPDGTNNTD
+529 ATGPDGTNNTD

-548 FIPAGTNPG
+548 FIPAGTSPG
-557 STIDPAPVNFS
+557 STIDPAPVTFS
-568 NTVQNDTGATAIVT
+568 NTVQNDTGATATVT

-590 KFDLPTGTKVTITY
+590 KFDLPTGTKVTITN

-616 APIPFTLISGNPI
+616 AAIPFTLISGNPI
-629 SPDVATGATGTVN
+629 SIPNVATGATGTVN

-680 NATNITID
+680 SATNITID

-706 TGPDVIGNQGNY
+706 TGPDVIGNQGSY
-718 NTTPAYTNPATG
+718 NSTPAYTNPVTG
-730 LVIDPNPAVADEA
+730 VLIDPVPGTPDEA
-743 RTPSPGNIIQYDI
+743 RTPYPGNIIQYEI
-756 RYKNISTAQGTGTNN
+756 RYKNISTSQTGSGTGTGN

-801 NDSDGIIDTSNM
+801 NDGDGIIDTSNM
-813 ASATTATI
+813 ASATTGVPTLSI
-821 TVGTTTSNTTVT
+821 VTV
-833 TTPAGDGVL
+833 PAGDVVD
-842 VTKYVNSPTGPTEPT
+842 VTKYTGTRSGL
-857 VSIAP
+857 VAP
-862 QDSGTLNF
+862 QESGTFNF

>member
-1 MTHTRRPLTGRQSQ
+1 
-15 LFRSLIATAFIANG
+15 LIATAFIANG

-53 ATYQDP
+53 ATYNDP
-59 NNSGTTLN
+59 NNPNTTLN

-87 VGVVDSTPADVIKV
+87 VGVVDSTPADNIKI

-109 AIKNVGNDPTR
+109 ALKNVGNDPTR

-169 PVTVQAGASDPINVK
+169 PVTVQAGANANDAINVK
-184 IGDTPNN
+184 IGDTTTAND
-191 TQNVLRVNNG
+191 QNVLRVNNG

-230 SNTQTSTV
+230 SNTQISTV
-238 GDTLA
+238 GSNTPA
-243 RNNMSLATLLKTN
+243 PTNNMSLATLLKTN

-284 VTGRGITPQPL
+284 VTGLGITPQPL
-295 TGYTGISVDG
+295 TGFSMTVTGLNNNVAS
-305 VTTKNYILVSDV
+305 NYILVSDA

-323 LSAVPT
+323 LSAALTNVPT
-329 VPTVPT
+329 GWT
-335 APTAPSVWR
+335 
-344 AVYSTAPA
+344 AVYSTVAA
-352 SGVKPQDVVWTT
+352 TNVKPTDAAAAWTT
-364 TAPAALGTVTR
+364 TAPALGTVTR

-382 PASADNIAAGATI
+382 PTAGDNITAGTTV

-410 LTISNIAQLVG
+410 LTINSIAQLVG
-421 QTPQT
+421 QTP
-426 PGAGGPP
+426 GAG
-433 VVGLPVYD
+433 GLPVYD

-446 NPSNYSGPAGN
+446 NPSNYSGSAGN

-462 ASTNTILPTDA
+462 ASTNGILPTDA

-511 ISVVTTP
+511 ISVVTT
-518 TTGVLNGPVGT
+518 TTGVLNGPEEKAN
-529 PGATGPDGTNNTD
+529 ATGPDGTTNTD

-548 FIPAGTNPG
+548 LIPAGTNPG
-557 STIDPAPVNFS
+557 STIDPAPVAFT
-568 NTVQNDTGATAIVT
+568 NTVQNTSGATNDVT

-590 KFDLPTGTKVTITY
+590 PLDLPTGTKVTITY
-604 GGNSAVYQYSQT
+604 DNVSAVYTYDKTGSGSFT
-616 APIPFTLISGNPI
+616 IAAGGAPISIPGVP
-629 SPDVATGATGTVN
+629 ATGAASTVN

-657 DTLPDYTGD
+657 DTLTDYTGD

-680 NATNITID
+680 TGNTAKSNITID

-700 SQILKG
+700 SKILKG
-706 TGPDVIGNQGNY
+706 TGPDVIGNQGNF
-718 NTTPAYTNPATG
+718 NSTPAYTNTGIVIDPDPATG
-730 LVIDPNPAVADEA
+730 DEA
-743 RTPSPGNIIQYDI
+743 RTPSPGNIIQYEI
-756 RYKNISTAQGTGTNN
+756 RYKNISTSQGTGTGN

-780 ITEDGTL
+780 ITEQGDL
-787 STVPGDGKNNWAKD
+787 STTAGDGKNNWAKD
-801 NDSDGIIDTSNM
+801 NDNDGIIDTSNVIG
-813 ASATTATI
+813 TATAI
-821 TVGTTTSNTTVT
+821 TTTFTPNGDISGA
-833 TTPAGDGVL
+833 TPATD
-842 VTKYVNSPTGPTEPT
+842 VTKYVNSATT
-857 VSIAP
+857 SIAP
-862 QDSGTLNF
+862 QTSGTFTF

>member
-53 ATYQDP
+53 ATYNDP
-59 NNSGTTLN
+59 NNPETTLN

-101 GDTLTYTF
+101 GDILTYTF

-143 GSYTQIPGTEV
+143 GTNYTQIPGTEL

-169 PVTVQAGASDPINVK
+169 PVTVQAGANANDTINVK
-184 IGDTPNN
+184 IGDTLNN
-191 TQNVLRVNNG
+191 AQNVARINNG

-217 EIPGVP
+217 EILGVP

-238 GDTLA
+238 GNNTSPPT
-243 RNNMSLATLLKTN
+243 NNMSLATLLKTN
-256 TYSNNNTTNSIT
+256 TYSNNSTTNSIT

-284 VTGRGITPQPL
+284 VTGLGITPQPL
-295 TGYTGISVDG
+295 TGYTGISVNND
-305 VTTKNYILVSDV
+305 TTKNYILVSDV

-329 VPTVPT
+329 NVPTGWT
-335 APTAPSVWR
+335 
-344 AVYSTAPA
+344 AVYSTAVA

-364 TAPAALGTVTR
+364 TAPALGTVTR

-382 PASADNIAAGATI
+382 LTAGDNITAGTTV

-421 QTPQT
+421 QTPV
-426 PGAGGPP
+426 AGE
-433 VVGLPVYD
+433 LPVYD

-446 NPSNYSGPAGN
+446 NPSNYSGPVGN

-462 ASTNTILPTDA
+462 ASTNGILPTNA

-484 ANPITQG
+484 ANPTTQG

-529 PGATGPDGTNNTD
+529 PGATGPDGTTNTD
-542 FTNKSS
+542 FTNKSYL
-548 FIPAGTNPG
+548 IPLGTNPG
-557 STIDPAPVNFS
+557 STINPTPVTFS
-568 NTVQNDTGATAIVT
+568 NTVQNDTAAAATVT

-590 KFDLPTGTKVTITY
+590 KFDLPTGTKVTITN

-616 APIPFTLISGNPI
+616 AAIPFTLITGNPI
-629 SPDVATGATGTVN
+629 SIPNVATGATGTVN

-706 TGPDVIGNQGNY
+706 TGPDVIGNQGSY
-718 NTTPAYTNPATG
+718 NSTPAYTNPATG
-730 LVIDPNPAVADEA
+730 LVIDPDPTVADEA

-813 ASATTATI
+813 ASATTGVPTLSI
-821 TVGTTTSNTTVT
+821 VTV
-833 TTPAGDGVL
+833 PAGDVVD
-842 VTKYVNSPTGPTEPT
+842 VTKYTGTRSGL
-857 VSIAP
+857 VAP
-862 QDSGTLNF
+862 QESGTFNF

>member
-1 MTHTRRPLTGRQSQ
+1 MTHTRRSLTCRQSQ

-53 ATYQDP
+53 ATYNDP
-59 NNSGTTLN
+59 NNPNTTLN

-169 PVTVQAGASDPINVK
+169 PVTVQAGANANDAINVK

-191 TQNVLRVNNG
+191 AQNVLRVNNG

-230 SNTQTSTV
+230 SNTQISTV
-238 GDTLA
+238 GSTPA
-243 RNNMSLATLLKTN
+243 TNNMSLATLLKTN

-284 VTGRGITPQPL
+284 VTGLGITPQPL
-295 TGYTGISVDG
+295 TGFSMTVTGLNNNVAS
-305 VTTKNYILVSDV
+305 NYILVSDA

-323 LSAVPT
+323 LSAALTNVPT
-329 VPTVPT
+329 GWT
-335 APTAPSVWR
+335 
-344 AVYSTAPA
+344 AVYSTVAA
-352 SGVKPQDVVWTT
+352 TNVKPTDAAAAWTT
-364 TAPAALGTVTR
+364 TAPALGTVTR
-375 VGFVKET
+375 VGFVRDT
-382 PASADNIAAGATI
+382 TATSDIPAGTTV

-410 LTISNIAQLVG
+410 LTINSIAQLVG
-421 QTPQT
+421 QTP
-426 PGAGGPP
+426 GAG
-433 VVGLPVYD
+433 GLPVYD

-446 NPSNYSGPAGN
+446 NPSNYSGSAGN

-462 ASTNTILPTDA
+462 ASTNGILPTDA

-511 ISVVTTP
+511 ISVVTT
-518 TTGVLNGPVGT
+518 TTGVLNGPVGEAD
-529 PGATGPDGTNNTD
+529 ATGPDGTTNTD

-548 FIPAGTNPG
+548 LIPAGTNPG
-557 STIDPAPVNFS
+557 STIDPAPVTFS
-568 NTVQNDTGATAIVT
+568 NTVQNDTGATATVT

-590 KFDLPTGTKVTITY
+590 KFDLPTGTRVTISR
-604 GGNSAVYQYSQT
+604 NSDSAVYQYSQT
-616 APIPFTLISGNPI
+616 AAIPFTLITGTQI
-629 SPDVATGATGTVN
+629 SIPNVAANGTVN

-680 NATNITID
+680 SATNITID

-700 SQILKG
+700 SQILLG
-706 TGPDVIGNQGNY
+706 TGPAVIGNQGSY
-718 NTTPAYTNPATG
+718 NSTPAYTNPATG
-730 LVIDPNPAVADEA
+730 LVIDPDPTVADEA
-743 RTPSPGNIIQYDI
+743 RTPYPGNIIQYEI
-756 RYKNISTAQGTGTNN
+756 RYKNISTAQGTGTDN
-771 VILQAQNVV
+771 VILQAENVV

-801 NDSDGIIDTSNM
+801 NDGDGIIDTSNM
-813 ASATTATI
+813 ASATTGVPTLSI
-821 TVGTTTSNTTVT
+821 VTV
-833 TTPAGDGVL
+833 PAGDVVD
-842 VTKYVNSPTGPTEPT
+842 VTKYTGTRSEL
-857 VSIAP
+857 VAP
-862 QDSGTLNF
+862 QESGTFNF

>member
-1 MTHTRRPLTGRQSQ
+1 MTHTRRSLTCRQSQ

-59 NNSGTTLN
+59 NDPGTTLN

-169 PVTVQAGASDPINVK
+169 PVTVQAGANANDAIKVK

-191 TQNVLRVNNG
+191 AQNVLRVNNG

-230 SNTQTSTV
+230 SNTQESAV
-238 GDTLA
+238 GSNTPA
-243 RNNMSLATLLKTN
+243 PTNNMSLATLLKTN
-256 TYSNNNTTNSIT
+256 TYVPNTPGIIT

-284 VTGRGITPQPL
+284 VTGLGITPQPL
-295 TGYTGISVDG
+295 TGFSMTVTGLNNNVAS
-305 VTTKNYILVSDV
+305 NYILVSDA

-323 LSAVPT
+323 LSAALTNVPT
-329 VPTVPT
+329 GWT
-335 APTAPSVWR
+335 
-344 AVYSTAPA
+344 AVYSTVAA
-352 SGVKPQDVVWTT
+352 TNVKPTDAAAAWTT
-364 TAPAALGTVTR
+364 TAPATAAALGTVTR

-382 PASADNIAAGATI
+382 PTAGDNITAGTTV

-410 LTISNIAQLVG
+410 LTINSIAQLVG
-421 QTPQT
+421 QTP
-426 PGAGGPP
+426 GAG
-433 VVGLPVYD
+433 GLPVYD

-446 NPSNYSGPAGN
+446 NPSNYSGPVGN

-462 ASTNTILPTDA
+462 ASTNAILPTNA

-511 ISVVTTP
+511 ISVATTP
-518 TTGVLNGPVGT
+518 TTGVLNGPEGKAN
-529 PGATGPDGTNNTD
+529 ATGPDGTTNTD

-548 FIPAGTNPG
+548 FIPAGTSPG
-557 STIDPAPVNFS
+557 STIDPAPVTFS
-568 NTVQNDTGATAIVT
+568 NTVQNDTGATATVT

-590 KFDLPTGTKVTITY
+590 KFDLPTGTRVTITR
-604 GGNSAVYQYSQT
+604 NSDSAVYQYSQT
-616 APIPFTLISGNPI
+616 AAIPFTLISGNPI
-629 SPDVATGATGTVN
+629 SIPNVATGASGTVN

-680 NATNITID
+680 SATNITID

-700 SQILKG
+700 SRIVLG
-706 TGPDVIGNQGNY
+706 TGPAVIGNQGNY

-730 LVIDPNPAVADEA
+730 LVIDPDPTVADEA

-801 NDSDGIIDTSNM
+801 NDGDGIIDTSNM
-813 ASATTATI
+813 ASATTGVPTLSI
-821 TVGTTTSNTTVT
+821 VTV
-833 TTPAGDGVL
+833 PAGDVVD
-842 VTKYVNSPTGPTEPT
+842 VTKYTGTRSGL
-857 VSIAP
+857 VAP
-862 QDSGTLNF
+862 QESGTFNF

>member
-1 MTHTRRPLTGRQSQ
+1 MTHTRRSLTCRQSQ

-53 ATYQDP
+53 ATYNDP
-59 NNSGTTLN
+59 NNPNTTLN

-109 AIKNVGNDPTR
+109 ALKNVGNDPTR

-132 VVAGNLSYSIN
+132 VVAGNLSYSTDGGKNYAVIS
-143 GSYTQIPGTEV
+143 GDI

-169 PVTVQAGASDPINVK
+169 PVTVQAGANANDPITVEL
-184 IGDTPNN
+184 GETPNN
-191 TQNVLRVNNG
+191 NQNVLRVNNG

-217 EIPGVP
+217 EILGVP

-238 GDTLA
+238 GSNINNLA
-243 RNNMSLATLLKTN
+243 LATLLKTA
-256 TYSNNNTTNSIT
+256 TYDPGADTTIIT
-268 DDTITYNLS
+268 DDRITYNLS

-284 VTGRGITPQPL
+284 VTGLGITPKAL
-295 TGYTGISVDG
+295 TGYAMTVTGLNNNVAS
-305 VTTKNYILVSDV
+305 NYILVSDA

-323 LSAVPT
+323 LSAALTNVPT
-329 VPTVPT
+329 GWT
-335 APTAPSVWR
+335 
-344 AVYSTAPA
+344 AVYSTVAA
-352 SGVKPQDVVWTT
+352 TNVKPTDAAAAWTT
-364 TAPAALGTVTR
+364 TAPALGTVTR
-375 VGFVKET
+375 VGFVRDT
-382 PASADNIAAGATI
+382 TATSDIPAGTTV
-395 TGFAIPLAITGTPTT
+395 TGFAIPLAIPVGTAATT
-410 LTISNIAQLVG
+410 LTINNIAQLVG
-421 QTPQT
+421 QTPGT
-426 PGAGGPP
+426 G
-433 VVGLPVYD
+433 GLPVYD

-462 ASTNTILPTDA
+462 ASTNGILPTDA

-511 ISVVTTP
+511 ISVVTT
-518 TTGVLNGPVGT
+518 TTGVLNGPVGEAN
-529 PGATGPDGTNNTD
+529 ATGPGGDNNTD

-557 STIDPAPVNFS
+557 STIDPAPVTFS
-568 NTVQNDTGATAIVT
+568 NTVQNDTGATATVT

-590 KFDLPTGTKVTITY
+590 KFDLPTGTRVTISR
-604 GGNSAVYQYSQT
+604 NSDSAVYQYSQT
-616 APIPFTLISGNPI
+616 AAIPFTLISGNPI
-629 SPDVATGATGTVN
+629 SIPNVATGASGTVN

-680 NATNITID
+680 SATNITID

-706 TGPDVIGNQGNY
+706 TGPDVIGNQGSY
-718 NTTPAYTNPATG
+718 NSTPAYTNPATG
-730 LVIDPNPAVADEA
+730 LVIDPDPTVADEA
-743 RTPSPGNIIQYDI
+743 RTPSPGNIIQYEI
-756 RYKNISTAQGTGTNN
+756 RYKNISTAQGTGTDN

-801 NDSDGIIDTSNM
+801 NDGDGIIDTSNVIG
-813 ASATTATI
+813 TATAI
-821 TVGTTTSNTTVT
+821 TTTFTPNGDISGA
-833 TTPAGDGVL
+833 TPATD
-842 VTKYVNSPTGPTEPT
+842 VTKYVNSPTSPTT
-857 VSIAP
+857 SIAP
-862 QDSGTLNF
+862 QTSGTFTF